1 MMGLPL
7 DGSLIYSEGGKSMR
21 KGSTWFLILGIIGA
35 ILSIYP
41 RFQVERADKNVQ
53 IVIDGASLSEYALNH
68 SYTLAKL
75 LPDLKTIN
83 IDALAVPEL
92 NLWEVA
98 AKRKIVVYPGTYLL
112 LQDKAKFPSIDPRKL
127 YIPDNVEGPVSQRL
141 KLLGKNKIYQQTQLL
156 WEFSEEYPIPKT
168 RRKEAIREPFHSLW
182 EEALYPDLSLIDK
195 AQANEIAIVARIQN
209 PFESNPEVLEYVMS
223 EWEDSP
229 TLIIFQG
236 KEVLGY
242 PSNLK
247 AAAKVLAGKPW
258 GYIEFANQY
267 GEKELARL
275 TNYNLV
281 RVHSITPKE
290 MEKIHPQVAEERYL
304 RAVRERGARVLYMR
318 PFTKL
323 TWEDNLDILN
333 RVEEKLQKE
342 GYILGPAQ
350 VKPFFKSS
358 FILFLP
364 VVLAII
370 IYGMQLALMLGFQ
383 EKVSLSLG
391 ALALLVIVIL
401 YLKGYTIL
409 ARQVAAFGA
418 AIVFPTLAMGQ
429 VIKDI
434 KNGQKKLA
442 YLLIKVLGYTLVG
455 VLFLTASLADLRFV
469 IKTEQFL
476 GVKLMHIL
484 PPVLC
489 LWLAVRNLGAGWSKE
504 KIKEFFW
511 PLRWTHVLIF
521 LFVILAGFIY
531 VGRTGHD
538 WGLPIP
544 KLEENLRV
552 YLEKVFV
559 IRPRLKEAFIG
570 HPALFLGL
578 LIGVTTVSSWYLPY
592 LLTIGSIGITSILNT
607 FSHAHTPLLVSLTRT
622 IWGLVIGSLIGV
634 IVFYLLKLTGRKIDR
649 G

>member
-1 MMGLPL
+1 
-7 DGSLIYSEGGKSMR
+7 MR
-21 KGSTWFLILGIIGA
+21 KGSTWFIILGIIGA
-35 ILSIYP
+35 IFSIYP
-41 RFQVERADKNVQ
+41 RFQVERADKSVQ
-53 IVIDGASLSEYALNH
+53 LVIDGAALSEYALSH
-68 SYTLAKL
+68 SYNLEKL
-75 LPDLKTIN
+75 LLDLKTIN

-98 AKRKIVVYPGTYLL
+98 AKRKITVYPGTYLL
-112 LQDKAKFPSIDPRKL
+112 LQDKAKFPLIDPRKL
-127 YIPDNVEGPVSQRL
+127 YIADSLEGPVSQRL
-141 KLLGKNKIYQQTQLL
+141 KLLGKSLMYKQTQLL
-156 WEFSEEYPIPKT
+156 WEFSEEYPIPTT
-168 RRKEAIREPFHSLW
+168 RRKEAVREPFHSLW
-182 EEALYPDLSLIDK
+182 DEALYPDLAMIDR
-195 AQANEIAIVARIQN
+195 AQANKMAIVARIQN
-209 PFESNPEVLEYVMS
+209 PFESNPEVLEYVVS
-223 EWEDSP
+223 EWQDCAN
-229 TLIIFQG
+229 LIIFQG

-247 AAAKVLAGKPW
+247 AAAKLLAGKPW

-281 RVHSITPKE
+281 RIHSITPKE
-290 MEKIHPQVAEERYL
+290 MEKVNPQVAEERYL
-304 RAVRERGARVLYMR
+304 RAVRERGARVLYLR
-318 PFTKL
+318 PFAKL
-323 TWEDNLDILN
+323 TWEDNLTILN
-333 RVEEKLQKE
+333 SLKEKLPKE
-342 GYILGPAQ
+342 GYLIGTAQ

-364 VVLAII
+364 VILAII
-370 IYGMQLALMLGFQ
+370 ICGMQLALMLGFQ

-391 ALALLVIVIL
+391 VLALLAIVIL

-418 AIVFPTLAMGQ
+418 AVIYPTLAMGQ
-429 VIKDI
+429 VIKEI
-434 KNGQKKLA
+434 KNGQA
-442 YLLIKVLGYTLVG
+442 NFTNLLIKALGYTLVG

-489 LWLAVRNLGAGWSKE
+489 LWLAVRNLGTGWSKE

-511 PLRWTHVLIF
+511 PLRWTHVLI
-521 LFVILAGFIY
+521 LAFVILAGFIY

-552 YLEKVFV
+552 YLEKIFI

-578 LIGVTTVSSWYLPY
+578 LLGVSTVSAWYLPY

-607 FSHAHTPLLVSLTRT
+607 FSHAHTPLLVSLIRT
-622 IWGLVIGSLIGV
+622 IWGLVIGSLIGI
-634 IVFYLLKLTGRKIDR
+634 IVFLLLKFTGRKIGR